1 MLLCHFNKTNKKMKY
16 IMMSP
21 FGSEGST
28 HDIRTLVAPVGT
40 IRGA

>member
-1 MLLCHFNKTNKKMKY
+1 
-16 IMMSP
+16 MMSP

-40 IRGA
+40 IRGAWTPRGTEEVR